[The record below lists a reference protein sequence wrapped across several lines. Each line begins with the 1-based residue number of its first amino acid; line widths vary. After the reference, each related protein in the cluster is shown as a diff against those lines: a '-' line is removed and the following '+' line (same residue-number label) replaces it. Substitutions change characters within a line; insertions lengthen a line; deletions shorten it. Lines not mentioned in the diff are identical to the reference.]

1 MPESADTT
9 ATRFLKT
16 PDAARRLGLSP
27 RTLEKHRCY
36 GTGPAFHKLGGRV
49 VYSVE
54 AIDAWVALG
63 LRRSTSDPGSGVC
76 LPARRSA
83 SPIRR

>member
-1 MPESADTT
+1 MTDSANSHSP
-9 ATRFLKT
+9 RYLKT
-16 PDAARRLGLSP
+16 PAAAAHLGLAP
-27 RTLEKHRCY
+27 TTLEKHRCY

-54 AIDAWVALG
+54 ALDAWVAQG
-63 LRRSTSDPGSGVC
+63 LRNSTSDPGPGAC
-76 LPARRSA
+76 LPAKRSA